1 MPSIEKVLRSEIQR
15 LARKEANAATA
26 DLKKNSAGHRR
37 SIADLRRRVEQL
49 ERENKQLVKQLAK
62 LPQEPDEPVEDA
74 IEKARI
80 TAKMIKSIR
89 SRLGLSQAK
98 VAKLIGMSAI
108 SVAKWE
114 QKEGRLS
121 FRNPDAKARIVAA
134 RSMTKKEAAEKLE
147 G

>member
-15 LARKEANAATA
+15 LAKKEAKAATA
-26 DLKKNSAGHRR
+26 DLRKLSAGHRR

-62 LPQEPDEPVEDA
+62 LPQESDEPVEDA
-74 IEKARI
+74 IDKARI

-98 VAKLIGMSAI
+98 FGQLIGVAAI
-108 SVAKWE
+108 TVAKWE
-114 QKEGRLS
+114 QKEGRLM
-121 FRNPDAKARIVAA
+121 FRGDAKAKIVAA
-134 RSMTKKEAAEKLE
+134 RSMTKKEAAEKL

>member
-1 MPSIEKVLRSEIQR
+1 MPSIEKVLRSEILR
-15 LARKEANAATA
+15 LAKKEAKAATA
-26 DLKKNSAGHRR
+26 DLRKTSVSYRKT
-37 SIADLRRRVEQL
+37 IADLRRRVDEL

-62 LPQEPDEPVEDA
+62 LPQEPEHGVEDA
-74 IEKARI
+74 IDKARI

-98 VAKLIGMSAI
+98 FAELVGVATIT
-108 SVAKWE
+108 VAKWE

-121 FRNPDAKARIVAA
+121 FRGDAKPKIVAA
-134 RSMTKKEAAEKLE
+134 RGMTKKEAAERLE